1 MLAGENN
8 KNHKH
13 KPEHCASTQAL
24 QQRTEEE
31 WSLKNTQVIRGSGHR
46 RVTGGKDQRK
56 REGNTSC
63 NWTKGLKAH
72 IIKD

>member
-13 KPEHCASTQAL
+13 KTEHCASTQAL

-31 WSLKNTQVIRGSGHR
+31 WALKKTQVIGGSGHR
-46 RVTGGKDQRK
+46 RVMGGKRPKEK
-56 REGNTSC
+56 RG
-63 NWTKGLKAH
+63 KYKL
-72 IIKD
+72 